1 MSAQSPPPK
10 LIYLEQTGLMRGM
23 QKKPNEQVKH
33 VGAAP
38 SSVPQ
43 KQVEAVGV
51 QGQASRSA
59 RFSGLYGHRL
69 GPQVCSRGF
78 KWM

>member
-1 MSAQSPPPK
+1 
-10 LIYLEQTGLMRGM
+10 MRGM

-59 RFSGLYGHRL
+59 RFSGLYGNRL
-69 GPQVCSRGF
+69 GP
-78 KWM
+78 